1 MYYNNFKGEKIS
13 ALGLGCMRL
22 PCGPEGEIDSVE
34 LQKMVDYAISN
45 GVNFFDTAYVYHG
58 GKSEIEIG
66 KALSKYPRDSYFL
79 SDKFPG
85 HSIQDSFDVKTV
97 FERQLSRCGVDYFDF
112 YLLHNAYENSFPTYE
127 DPRWGIIDYLKEQKR
142 QGRIKHLGLSS
153 HASPEHLEEF
163 LSRHEGLFEY
173 CLIEANYLDWSLQDA
188 KTKYENLAK
197 RGLGIGIMEPLRG
210 GKLATVEDFEKPV
223 EMAFRFLQGRESLT
237 VILSGMSNF
246 EQMAANIEIFKER
259 RPLSEA
265 EEKKVF
271 EVAEKLKNAVPC
283 TACKY
288 CMDGCPMGLEIP
300 RLIATYNDLKFQN
313 RATPVMWMDTLPSDK
328 LPSACLACGACAR
341 ICPQK
346 INIPQVMRDFD
357 ELLSKTT
364 RWAEIC
370 RQRAEEEKKLNAQM
384 GK

>member
-22 PCGPEGEIDSVE
+22 PCDSGGNIDSVE
-34 LQKMVDYAISN
+34 LQKMVDYAIEN

-66 KALSKYPRDSYFL
+66 KALSKYPRDSFYL
-79 SDKFPG
+79 CDKFPG
-85 HSIQDSFDVKTV
+85 HSIQDSFDVKAV
-97 FERQLSRCGVDYFDF
+97 FERQLSRCGVEYFDF
-112 YLLHNAYENSFPTYE
+112 YLLHNAYENSFPVYE
-127 DPRWGIIDYLKEQKR
+127 DPRWGIIDYLNEQKKN
-142 QGRIKHLGLSS
+142 GRIRHFGLSS
-153 HASPEHLEEF
+153 HASPENLEAF
-163 LSRHEGLFEY
+163 LNKHEGVFEY
-173 CLIEANYLDWSLQDA
+173 CLIETNYLDWTLQDA
-188 KTKYENLAK
+188 KTKYENLSR
-197 RGLGIGIMEPLRG
+197 RGFGIGVMEPLRG
-210 GKLATVEDFEKPV
+210 GKLAVVEDFENPV
-223 EMAFRFLQGRESLT
+223 EMAFRFLQGKENLT

-246 EQMAANIEIFKER
+246 DQMAANIEIFKER
-259 RPLSEA
+259 KPLSEQ

-283 TACKY
+283 TACRY

-328 LPSACLACGACAR
+328 LPSACLACGACTQ

-346 INIPQVMRDFD
+346 IDIPQVMRDFD

-370 RQRAEEEKKLNAQM
+370 RQRAEEEKKLNEQM